1 MTICHLTSVSILDDK
16 MEIAEKDGNLNC
28 VTKFS
33 KLNKSYQDSALESLN
48 GENWL
53 NDDAISKSIFFQN
66 IIRL

>member
-1 MTICHLTSVSILDDK
+1 

>member
-1 MTICHLTSVSILDDK
+1 MTVCHLTSISILDEK
-16 MEIAEKDGNLNC
+16 METAERDENLNC

-33 KLNKSYQDSALESLN
+33 KLSKCYQDSALESLN